1 MHTKSKK
8 DLKED
13 PGASARKKPQH
24 SSTFYLPRDKADL
37 IVRAIKA
44 CAAEKYGVGGTLGK
58 GSPFILD
65 QLYQAF
71 FERGLMDEYRNF
83 RVDRLE
89 ELEKSLEEKAKAPK
103 LSVRRKSI

>member
-1 MHTKSKK
+1 MHPKSKK
-8 DLKED
+8 DLKEEA
-13 PGASARKKPQH
+13 GAIKKKPQH

-65 QLYQAF
+65 QLYLAF
-71 FERGLMDEYRNF
+71 YERGLMDEYRNF
-83 RVDRLE
+83 RVEKLE

-103 LSVRRKSI
+103 LSARKKSI